1 MTQADETE
9 RNGGRANVNSLWAA
23 LLAFVCGPVA
33 ALLFLAQ
40 PAGAQNLSFAE
51 IEKIPATTADRRI
64 AYGEDPLQFGDLRLP
79 QGRGQH
85 PVVIVIHGG
94 CWYSEYDLKHV
105 AAFSAALT
113 QMGVVTWSLEYRR
126 IGDAGGGWP
135 GTFEDVA
142 LGTDFLRVLAR
153 TYPLDLRRVVVVG
166 HSAGGQ
172 LALWLAARKRL
183 PKESPLYSPDP
194 LPLQGIVSLA
204 GITDLRGYGS
214 GCGGAVTKLLG
225 GSPDEE
231 PLRYQQTSPIEL
243 LPLRV
248 KQRLIHGL
256 LDTIVPPEQSSEYE
270 VAARRRGDD
279 VRLVTVREA
288 GHFDLIAPQSSAW
301 PAVREA
307 INSLLNS
314 ASRRN
319 TRPEKTNLSGRPTV
333 VPALDPEVRQVLV
346 VNSLSSGRT
355 KPAARS
361 VRAAARR

>member
-1 MTQADETE
+1 MTQAGGTTVGAE
-9 RNGGRANVNSLWAA
+9 RKNVDSLWAA
-23 LLAFVCGPVA
+23 LRAFVCVPVTLL
-33 ALLFLAQ
+33 LLFVQ
-40 PAGAQNLSFAE
+40 PAGAQNLSFEE
-51 IEKIPATTADRRI
+51 IEQLPAPTADHRI

-79 QGRGQH
+79 QGRGPH
-85 PVVIVIHGG
+85 PIVVVIHGG

-105 AAFSAALT
+105 AAFSAVLT
-113 QMGVVTWSLEYRR
+113 RMGVATWSLEYRR
-126 IGDAGGGWP
+126 VGDTGGGWP
-135 GTFEDVA
+135 GTFQDVA
-142 LGTDFLRVLAR
+142 RGVDFLRVLAR

-183 PKESPLYSPDP
+183 PKDSPLHSPDP
-194 LPLQGIVSLA
+194 LPLQGVVSLA
-204 GITDLRGYGS
+204 GITNLRGYGS

-270 VAARRRGDD
+270 VAAGRRGDD

-301 PAVREA
+301 PAVQEA

-319 TRPEKTNLSGRPTV
+319 TRVVKTHT
-333 VPALDPEVRQVLV
+333 RQLI
-346 VNSLSSGRT
+346 T
-355 KPAARS
+355 P
-361 VRAAARR
+361 